1 MSEQTRLAASTAV
14 FGAATAVS
22 RVAGVVREIVAAR
35 FFGASPALGA
45 FLIAFNVPNLVRS
58 LVADSAISAAFVPVF
73 VQLREEGKEPE
84 AWRVASV
91 VLWLAAVIL
100 GALSALFIL
109 VAPWLMPLFVPGNQ
123 NIDPNL
129 VVELSRWMFPIVAI
143 LGMTGVV
150 TGILNSYEIFGLPAL
165 APIAWNGVIIV
176 ALVLVPGS
184 ARAYAIS
191 VLLATIVQFLIPLPL
206 LRGRDPGIV
215 LSLAW
220 RNPHVIR
227 VLRLMVPVTIG
238 LGLINFNLTL
248 DLSIATLVPGGHADA
263 YLNYAFR
270 MFMLPQGLFSVAVSA
285 VPFPRISRLAARGD
299 MDGFATTFAA
309 GTRTILFLLLPAA
322 AISIALAEPITRVL
336 FQHQSFTATDT
347 MHVATTLVAFS
358 LGLVGNG
365 VALLLTRAFFALQMP
380 QVPTRV
386 AFGNLFLNAVLDLA
400 FYKPFGAAGIA
411 LSTAIVT
418 TTNALVLMVLLRRQV
433 GLLHLTEVAGEAA
446 RIVVA
451 TIYCT
456 AAAFGVWWPLD
467 QILGRSLP
475 AQIVSVGL
483 ALFAGGAAYL
493 AAGRILQLSDMEV
506 LGALAGRLRGR
517 AA

>member
-1 MSEQTRLAASTAV
+1 MSEQRRLAASTAV

-100 GALSALFIL
+100 GGLSALFIL

-129 VVELSRWMFPIVAI
+129 VVSLSRWMFPIVAI

-191 VLLATIVQFLIPLPL
+191 VLVATIVQFVIPLPL

-227 VLRLMVPVTIG
+227 ILRLMVPVTIG

-285 VPFPRISRLAARGD
+285 VLFPRISRLAARGD
-299 MDGFATTFAA
+299 LDGFATTFAA

-336 FQHQSFTATDT
+336 FQHASFTATDT
-347 MHVATTLVAFS
+347 THVATTLVAFS
-358 LGLVGNG
+358 LGLIGNG

-386 AFGNLFLNAVLDLA
+386 AFGNL
-400 FYKPFGAAGIA
+400 
-411 LSTAIVT
+411 
-418 TTNALVLMVLLRRQV
+418 
-433 GLLHLTEVAGEAA
+433 
-446 RIVVA
+446 
-451 TIYCT
+451 
-456 AAAFGVWWPLD
+456 
-467 QILGRSLP
+467 
-475 AQIVSVGL
+475 
-483 ALFAGGAAYL
+483 
-493 AAGRILQLSDMEV
+493 
-506 LGALAGRLRGR
+506 
-517 AA
+517 